1 VLIQS
6 HRQLPSSSIANGVS
20 GQQIPLISYTTT
32 GTPSKGGIK
41 TTEEKLDQ
49 KKKKSMKMI
58 PIQNREKKK
67 KKKKKAQNFH
77 KH

>member
-1 VLIQS
+1 LLLNVLIQS

-49 KKKKSMKMI
+49 KKKEHEDDPYSK
-58 PIQNREKKK
+58 PGKKK
-67 KKKKKAQNFH
+67 K
-77 KH
+77 